1 MGGYR
6 ILLIKSLKNPEIVSL
21 SSKKCSVK
29 IFMSETVKHGINYPS
44 YIALSESG
52 ELKER
57 ICRAY
62 ALLESCT
69 VCPRKCRIN
78 RLDDERGYCRTG
90 LLPVISSFGPHFG
103 EEPPLVGQKGSGT
116 IFVTHCNL
124 SCEYCQNYDISQCG
138 NGKPVSCETMAGM
151 MIDLQQ
157 RDCHNINLVTP
168 SHIVPQIIRSIGIAA
183 ELGLHIPIVYN
194 CGGYDSADTL
204 LLLDGIVDMYMPD
217 AKYGSDDVAMALS
230 HASEYVASMKAAM
243 KEMYRQ
249 VGDLVIRDGLAVRG
263 IIIRHLVLPENLAGS
278 DSVLP
283 WIAENISRDSYVN
296 IMNQYHPS
304 WHTLNDCDSSVLR
317 TLGRRIIPEEYRFA
331 IRCALDSGLHRGFQK
346 EFS

>member
-1 MGGYR
+1 M
-6 ILLIKSLKNPEIVSL
+6 
-21 SSKKCSVK
+21 SKA
-29 IFMSETVKHGINYPS
+29 VKHRIDYPS

-52 ELKER
+52 ELEER

-78 RLDDERGYCRTG
+78 RLDDERGFCRTG

-103 EEPPLVGQKGSGT
+103 EEPPLVGHNGSGT

-124 SCEYCQNYDISQCG
+124 SCEFCQNYDISQCG
-138 NGKPVSCETMAGM
+138 NGETVSCETLAGM
-151 MIDLQQ
+151 MIHLQQ

-168 SHIVPQIIRSIGIAA
+168 SHVVPQIIRSIGIAA
-183 ELGLHIPIVYN
+183 EQGLHIPIVYN
-194 CGGYDSADTL
+194 SGGYDSVDTL

-217 AKYGSDDVAMALS
+217 AKYGSDDVAMTLS
-230 HASEYVASMKAAM
+230 HAPEYVASMKAAM
-243 KEMYRQ
+243 KEMHRQ

-304 WHTLNDCDSSVLR
+304 WHTQGDWISSLSRSV
-317 TLGRRIIPEEYRFA
+317 GRRITSDEYLYA

>member
-1 MGGYR
+1 MSKAVMYR
-6 ILLIKSLKNPEIVSL
+6 IDS
-21 SSKKCSVK
+21 
-29 IFMSETVKHGINYPS
+29 PS

-52 ELKER
+52 ELEDR

-69 VCPRKCRIN
+69 VCPRKCGIN
-78 RLDDERGYCRTG
+78 RLEDERGFCRTG

-103 EEPPLVGQKGSGT
+103 EEPPLVGHHGSGT

-138 NGKPVSCETMAGM
+138 NGETVSCETLAGM

-168 SHIVPQIIRSIGIAA
+168 SHVVPQIIRSIGIAV
-183 ELGLHIPIVYN
+183 EQGLHIPIVYN
-194 CGGYDSADTL
+194 SGGYDSVDTL

-217 AKYGSDDVAMALS
+217 AKYGSDDVAMTLS
-230 HASEYVASMKAAM
+230 HAPEYVASMKAAM
-243 KEMYRQ
+243 KEMHRQ

-304 WHTLNDCDSSVLR
+304 WHTQGDWISSLSRSV
-317 TLGRRIIPEEYRFA
+317 GRRITPEEYRFA
-331 IRCALDSGLHRGFQK
+331 VRCARESGLHRGFQK

>member
-1 MGGYR
+1 MT
-6 ILLIKSLKNPEIVSL
+6 EA
-21 SSKKCSVK
+21 
-29 IFMSETVKHGINYPS
+29 VKHSIEHPS
-44 YIALSESG
+44 YITLSESG
-52 ELKER
+52 ELEER
-57 ICRAY
+57 IFRAY

-78 RLDDERGYCRTG
+78 RLEDERGFCRTG

-103 EEPPLVGQKGSGT
+103 EEPPLVGQNGSGT

-138 NGKPVSCETMAGM
+138 HGETGSCETLAGM
-151 MIDLQQ
+151 MIQLQQ

-168 SHIVPQIIRSIGIAA
+168 SHVVPQIIRSIGIAA
-183 ELGLHIPIVYN
+183 EQGLHIPIVYN
-194 CGGYDSADTL
+194 SGGYDSVETL
-204 LLLDGIVDMYMPD
+204 LLLDGIVDIYMPD
-217 AKYGSDDVAMALS
+217 AKYCSEDVAIALS
-230 HASEYVASMKAAM
+230 HAPEYVASMKAAL
-243 KEMYRQ
+243 KEMHRQ
-249 VGDLVIRDGLAVRG
+249 VGDLVVRDGLAVRG
-263 IIIRHLVLPENLAGS
+263 MIIRHLVLPENLAGS

-304 WHTLNDCDSSVLR
+304 WHTQGDWNSSLFQS
-317 TLGRRIIPEEYRFA
+317 LGRRITTEEYLFA